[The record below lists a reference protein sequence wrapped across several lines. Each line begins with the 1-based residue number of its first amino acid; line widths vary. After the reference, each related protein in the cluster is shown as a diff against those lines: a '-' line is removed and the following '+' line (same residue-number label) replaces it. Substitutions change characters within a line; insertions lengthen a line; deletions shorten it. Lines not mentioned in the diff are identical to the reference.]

1 MGKKKVTTII
11 FFIQFMICITFI
23 SSCKSNDF
31 SGKYKLIS
39 GDCAYKEI
47 LLKKENNDLYY
58 FQWDNFEPVIKVK
71 YKYDNKS
78 KKLIY
83 MDTGDLPDELLY
95 IYIVDEFVIQDDG
108 SLMQIRKNTDN
119 RIWDKIE

>member
-1 MGKKKVTTII
+1 MKKNIKTTVI
-11 FFIQFMICITFI
+11 FSILFLTCLTFPL
-23 SSCKSNDF
+23 SCKSNNL

-95 IYIVDEFVIQDDG
+95 IYIVNEFVIQDDG

-119 RIWDKIE
+119 RIWGKIQ